1 MLMVSS
7 IIFVVILFIGLIV
20 MFRKIMTENIDLATH
35 HIDELNKDYTKKDED
50 ITRRWEEV
58 KQKAEE
64 IIRQAQEQ
72 AEKTKT
78 DLIKSAEAEKD
89 EILKAARA
97 KSEEMVAQADKACQA
112 MLSEIDER
120 IAKEAMN
127 KAVGLIHDVLP
138 DKFKQNVH
146 NEWVDSLIAGGFER
160 LNNLSIPDNVSEVL
174 IMAAFPLTEI
184 QRKELTQ
191 KLSKVLNRPITLNE
205 KVEPKLVAGLVIT
218 IASLVFDGTLK
229 NKIME
234 KAR

>member
-7 IIFVVILFIGLIV
+7 ILYVVILFIGLIV

-64 IIRQAQEQ
+64 ILRQAQEQ
-72 AEKTKT
+72 GEKTRA
-78 DLIKSAEAEKD
+78 DLIKNAEAEKE
-89 EILKAARA
+89 EILKAARI
-97 KSEEMVAQADKACQA
+97 KSEEMVSQADKSCQA
-112 MLSEIDER
+112 MLSEIEQR
-120 IAKEAMN
+120 VAKEAMH

-138 DKFKQNVH
+138 EKFKLNVH
-146 NEWVDSLIAGGFER
+146 NEWVDGLIANGFDR
-160 LNNLSIPDNVSEVL
+160 LNNLSIPKDVSEVL
-174 IMAAFPLTEI
+174 VMAAFPLTEA

-191 KLSKVLNRPITLNE
+191 KLSKVLSRPITLKEN
-205 KVEPKLVAGLVIT
+205 VDPKLVAGLSIT